1 MPYIPWGWRQAG
13 SGPLGEWLIEFIEK
27 VLARGLHYTL
37 GAWWFHNSTTSGLPS
52 EAIAP
57 RTHLEAAKLWA
68 KLLRQWQ
75 QRFGFE
81 RLVYLDNDFRGC

>member
-1 MPYIPWGWRQAG
+1 M
-13 SGPLGEWLIEFIEK
+13 EK
-27 VLARGLHYTL
+27 VLARGLNFTL
-37 GAWWFHNSTTSGLPS
+37 SAWWFYNSTAAGFPS

-57 RTHLEAAKLWA
+57 RTHLEAAELWS

-81 RLVYLDNDFRGC
+81 KLVYLDRE